1 MTHKVNVRDKTLNL
15 LSVKLLKYSIIQNWE
30 YPQLNIKSLKYPQA
44 WLNLTKVNTTWV
56 NLLKPPYSCSIET
69 RSPINQ
75 NVDYITKIM
84 KKTTQN
90 QNYNKRQG
98 LEIATKKKKELD
110 SIRTFSFRLLF
121 KRIDT
126 QIVNL

>member
-1 MTHKVNVRDKTLNL
+1 MTYKVNVREKTHNL
-15 LSVKLLKYSIIQNWE
+15 LSVKLLKYSILQSLK
-30 YPQLNIKSLKYPQA
+30 YSQLNIKSLKYPQA

-69 RSPINQ
+69 RTPINQ

-98 LEIATKKKKELD
+98 LEITTKKKEKELD
-110 SIRTFSFRLLF
+110 SIRTFSFRLLLRELTP
-121 KRIDT
+121 K
-126 QIVNL
+126 L